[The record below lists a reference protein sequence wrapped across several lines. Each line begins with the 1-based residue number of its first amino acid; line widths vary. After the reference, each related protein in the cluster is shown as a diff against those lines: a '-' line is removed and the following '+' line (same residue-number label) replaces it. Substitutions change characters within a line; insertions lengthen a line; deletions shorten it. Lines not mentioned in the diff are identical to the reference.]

1 VTDNVN
7 LESEEIPM
15 TRHRAFALMLS
26 ALTALVLP
34 LGATR
39 ATSRSAQ
46 AGPIPDK
53 ALEAVVRAV
62 IFDKKGKPD
71 ELTDD
76 DLKKVYILEGK
87 GKGIKDLAGL
97 EKCVNLLQLNLARNE
112 ITNVAPLKDIK
123 NLQSLDLSSNKIVD
137 AGPLGNIAAL
147 QFLELSDNQIV
158 SVEPLGKLTKLSAL
172 YIAGNKIADPAPLSA
187 LTKLSSLDLARN
199 QLVDIKGLTNVAGL
213 SLLKLSD
220 NQISD
225 LAPLGKPISV
235 RMLLLERNKIT
246 DLAPLVA
253 AARADADGE
262 KRFAPFLRLYLA
274 ENPLSEGARTVQI
287 DALKAAGVKVN
298 LGESTNPK

>member
-1 VTDNVN
+1 
-7 LESEEIPM
+7 M
-15 TRHRAFALMLS
+15 TRQRARAVTLS
-26 ALTALVLP
+26 VLTVLVLP
-34 LGATR
+34 LGAVC
-39 ATSRSAQ
+39 ATSRAAL

-53 ALEAVVRAV
+53 ALEAVVRSV

-71 ELTDD
+71 ELTED

-87 GKGIKDLAGL
+87 GKGIKDLTGL
-97 EKCVNLLQLNLARNE
+97 EKCINLLQLNLAKNE
-112 ITNVAPLKDIK
+112 ISNVAPLKDIK
-123 NLQSLDLSSNKIVD
+123 NLQSLDLSGNKIVD
-137 AGPLGNIAAL
+137 AGPLGNVVAL

-172 YIAGNKIADPAPLSA
+172 YIAGNKIADPSPLSA
-187 LTKLSSLDLARN
+187 LTRLSSLDLARN
-199 QLVDIKGLTNVAGL
+199 QIVDIKGLTNVAGL

-225 LAPLGKPISV
+225 LGPLGKPISV

-274 ENPLSEGARTVQI
+274 DNPLSEGARTQQI

-298 LGESTNPK
+298 LGESANPK

>member
-1 VTDNVN
+1 
-7 LESEEIPM
+7 M
-15 TRHRAFALMLS
+15 TRQRARALMLS
-26 ALTALVLP
+26 VLTALVIP
-34 LGATR
+34 LGVTH
-39 ATSRSAQ
+39 ATSRSAP

-53 ALEAVVRAV
+53 ALEAVVRSV
-62 IFDKKGKPD
+62 IFDKKDKPD

-97 EKCVNLLQLNLARNE
+97 EKCINLLQLNLAKNE
-112 ITNVAPLKDIK
+112 IANLAPLKDIK
-123 NLQSLDLSSNKIVD
+123 NLQSLDLSNNKIVD
-137 AGPLGNIAAL
+137 AGPLGNIVAL

-199 QLVDIKGLTNVAGL
+199 QLSDIKGLTNVAGL

-225 LAPLGKPISV
+225 LAPLGKPLSV

-262 KRFAPFLRLYLA
+262 KRFAPFLRLYLG
-274 ENPLSEGARTVQI
+274 ENPLSEGARTQQI

-298 LGESTNPK
+298 LGEPADPKKPK